1 MIVQRVL
8 AALASCCLVA
18 LMTVVVVDVVGRNLL
33 SHPLL
38 GATEIQEILIGGV
51 VFLGYPILAL
61 REKHITVDLVSA
73 GPVLRLV
80 QRLLTALL
88 GTALF
93 ALIAWR
99 LWIQAGRVAR
109 YGETMGVLAVP
120 MWIVLT
126 GVSVL
131 AAVTAVFFLL
141 FIATAV
147 RESAA
152 AGGFE

>member
-61 REKHITVDLVSA
+61 REKHITVDLV
-73 GPVLRLV
+73 RLV